1 MFTEED
7 KKIKRWRSDK
17 RKLKTARNK
26 VKRLEKALKDHR
38 YETEH
43 QKKELQ
49 AKLQDAKMRVANL
62 ELKVGDKPE

>member
-7 KKIKRWRSDK
+7 RKIKKWRNDK

-26 VKRLEKALKDHR
+26 VKKIEKALKDHR
-38 YETEH
+38 YEGEH

-49 AKLQDAKMRVANL
+49 AKLQDAKIRVSTL
-62 ELKVGDKPE
+62 ELRVGDKPE